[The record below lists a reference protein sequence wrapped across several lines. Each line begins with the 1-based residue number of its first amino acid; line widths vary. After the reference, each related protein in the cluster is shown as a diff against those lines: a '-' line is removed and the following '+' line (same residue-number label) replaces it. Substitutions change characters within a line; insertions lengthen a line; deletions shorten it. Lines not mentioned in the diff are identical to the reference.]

1 MIGCRRWF
9 VGGTKDEHLPHDSA
23 TGERGLRG
31 AVLVVRDHKRDTHS
45 TLHTLSST
53 FRNYTHSGQWFR
65 AVLNKDYTPQRLEF
79 VAIPGKPPL
88 TLKGTPSVLP

>member
-1 MIGCRRWF
+1 MSLFPTTMLLASEGSEEQSWWCVIKKETRR
-9 VGGTKDEHLPHDSA
+9 
-23 TGERGLRG
+23 
-31 AVLVVRDHKRDTHS
+31 VRCTPYHI
-45 TLHTLSST
+45 ST